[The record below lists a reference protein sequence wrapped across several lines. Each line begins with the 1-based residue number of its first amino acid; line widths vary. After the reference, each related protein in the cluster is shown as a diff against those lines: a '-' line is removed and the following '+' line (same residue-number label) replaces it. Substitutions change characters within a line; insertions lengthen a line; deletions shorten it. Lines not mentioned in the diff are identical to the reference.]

1 MSSRPCP
8 IPAEPGVYGWFFRSV
23 PGGIETAG
31 CVRHQDLVLLYTGIS
46 PKRPSVAGKASSQN
60 LRSRVRYH
68 YTGNA
73 EGSTLRKTLGCLL
86 SDEIGTVLRRVGSGT
101 RMTFSE
107 GEKKLT
113 EWMAQNALVIWSVH
127 PEPWAVE
134 ENLIATVDLPLN
146 LDQNRHNSLHAHIS
160 GVRSAA
166 VRTAKSLPI
175 LPR

>member
-1 MSSRPCP
+1 
-8 IPAEPGVYGWFFRSV
+8 
-23 PGGIETAG
+23 
-31 CVRHQDLVLLYTGIS
+31 
-46 PKRPSVAGKASSQN
+46 
-60 LRSRVRYH
+60 
-68 YTGNA
+68 
-73 EGSTLRKTLGCLL
+73 
-86 SDEIGTVLRRVGSGT
+86 
-101 RMTFSE
+101 MTFSE